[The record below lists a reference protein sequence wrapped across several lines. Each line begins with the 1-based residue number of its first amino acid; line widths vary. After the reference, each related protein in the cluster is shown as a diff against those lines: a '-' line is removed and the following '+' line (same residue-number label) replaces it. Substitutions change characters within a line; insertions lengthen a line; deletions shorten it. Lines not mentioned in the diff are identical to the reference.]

1 MEGGDLRTRN
11 AETDAAGRRTFG
23 WHQRGKTVALDVAT
37 ALHYL
42 HTSSYTHFDVKS
54 RNVLLSRDSAKLADV
69 GFTRCAGLP
78 ASCPGACGWH

>member
-1 MEGGDLRTRN
+1 M
-11 AETDAAGRRTFG
+11 
-23 WHQRGKTVALDVAT
+23 ALDVAT

-69 GFTRCAGLP
+69 GFTR
-78 ASCPGACGWH
+78 